1 MNIQLAGLAVPLLVA
16 VAAVVVLLLDAFL
29 PDHAKIGVV
38 WVGVVALG
46 VAFVGTVP
54 QLWSGA
60 KAFCRPGDVV
70 TCAYDLAPYGA
81 MLHLVVL
88 AGAAAVLLLSV
99 RSIAEEDIPPGEY
112 TFALLCSVTGALVL
126 TAAGDLA
133 TLVVGLET
141 LSLPVFAMVAL
152 RGRDRVGSEAALKLF
167 LVSVAST
174 ALMLFGVSWIYAV
187 RGSLWLADLARDGKV
202 DAELRPVLVVGIVLA
217 VLGFGFKVAAVP
229 FHAWAPD
236 TYAGAPTPVA
246 AYLAVVSKV
255 AGFAGLVV
263 LLGRGL
269 GAHAE
274 VWAPV
279 LAVVAAFTMTA
290 GNVVALRQRTAIRLL
305 AWSSIGQAG
314 YALAPFAGG
323 GVRAAGIDPLA
334 APVTYMVAYAAM
346 TMAAFAVVVAVTRDQ
361 PSGQLEDYRG
371 LLWRHP
377 VRGVV
382 LAFALVALAGLPPGL
397 VGLFAKV
404 AVFRAVV
411 AGGAG
416 WLAVL
421 MAVNVVIALYYY
433 LSWAVLVVSPPA
445 REPVLVGT
453 EPAGAARPAVP
464 PTPAPIGAAIALSAT
479 AVVLLSAVPQL
490 VFAARTLFPL
500 ASP

>member
-1 MNIQLAGLAVPLLVA
+1 MSVQLGGLAVPLLVA

-29 PDHAKIGVV
+29 PDRAKIGVV

-54 QLWSGA
+54 LLWSGA
-60 KAFCRPGDVV
+60 KAFCRPGGAGA
-70 TCAYDLAPYGA
+70 CAYDLAPYGA
-81 MLHLVVL
+81 MLHLALL

-99 RSIAEEDIPPGEY
+99 RSIAEDDIPPGEY

-187 RGSLWLADLARDGKV
+187 RGSLWLADLARASDV
-202 DAELRPVLVVGIVLA
+202 AAELRPVLVVGIVLA

-236 TYAGAPTPVA
+236 TYAGAPLPVA

-269 GAHAE
+269 GSYADT
-274 VWAPV
+274 WAPM
-279 LAVVAAFTMTA
+279 LAVVAALTMTA

-314 YALAPFAGG
+314 YALAPFAAGG
-323 GVRAAGIDPLA
+323 RRLAGIDPLA

-346 TMAAFAVVVAVTRDQ
+346 TMAAFAVVVAVTRDR
-361 PSGQLEDYRG
+361 PGGRLEDYRG

-377 VRGVV
+377 ARGVV

-411 AGGAG
+411 SGGAG

-433 LSWAVLVVSPPA
+433 LSWAVLVVTPPT
-445 REPVLVGT
+445 REVA
-453 EPAGAARPAVP
+453 PAPAVP
-464 PTPAPIGAAIALSAT
+464 ATPAPIGAAIALSAT

-490 VFAARTLFPL
+490 LFAARTLFPL